1 MATLDLNY
9 PYAAG
14 SAAEFRPVTAET
26 GRGPSRVRRW
36 GRSIVFKEAGATKAW
51 YGVLALATI
60 CSWLGYV
67 GLRTLMIAG
76 NLSFAISTARARA
89 VGPVL
94 LVFVAVIL
102 LAEQLWPAVPRPLL
116 SRAHLVDA
124 GYLVL
129 FAAVVM
135 PLLTLVETGFGV
147 EISRHAHFLMLGRL
161 PLGPQV
167 IASSLIL
174 IGIDAMNWG
183 AHVANHRSLT
193 LWRLHSLHHSQEDIS
208 VLTTFRTH
216 PLVHASYLPS
226 LFPALILGASGAVPG
241 VAIIVYGCL
250 ITLPH
255 ANLRWRFGPL
265 GRVFVSP
272 AYHRLHHAASALDE
286 RGTVNFGFVLVCWDQ
301 MIRRA
306 TFPTNAPP
314 IATGLAGRPV
324 PVEQAVSARSTPR
337 VMLAQLAQP
346 FSIHAS
352 TDGPA

>member
-1 MATLDLNY
+1 MATLDSNY
-9 PYAAG
+9 PYAQG
-14 SAAEFRPVTAET
+14 SPFLFQPETAVARHGS
-26 GRGPSRVRRW
+26 GRLKRW
-36 GRSIVFKEAGATKAW
+36 GRAVVFKEAGATKAW
-51 YGVLALATI
+51 YGVLFLGAA

-67 GLRTLMIAG
+67 GLRTLMSG
-76 NLSFAISTARARA
+76 GDLSFAISTARARA

-135 PLLTLVETGFGV
+135 PLLTLVETGFSV
-147 EISRHAHFLMLGRL
+147 EIGRHAHFLLLGRL

-167 IASSLIL
+167 IASGLIL

-183 AHVANHRSLT
+183 GHVANHRSLT
-193 LWRLHSLHHSQEDIS
+193 LWRLHALHHSQEDMS

-216 PLVHASYLPS
+216 PLIHASYLPS

-241 VAIIVYGCL
+241 VAVIVYGCL

-255 ANLRWRFGPL
+255 ANLRWKFGPL

-272 AYHRLHHAASALDE
+272 AYHRLHHAASPLDE

-306 TFPTNAPP
+306 AFPTNAAPV
-314 IATGLAGRPV
+314 ATGIAGRPV
-324 PVEQAVSARSTPR
+324 PVEQAGSARSTPR
-337 VMLAQLAQP
+337 VMVAQLTQP
-346 FSIHAS
+346 FTIHAA
-352 TDGPA
+352 TDAPV